1 MSRMRR
7 AGAAALLTVA
17 AVTTA
22 VGAGAPAVGAAA
34 ASKDSGTTCTD
45 TYSGGSGGL
54 WTTSAGWSAGPPSST
69 SAVCITSGTVT
80 VPDDFGTTGY
90 VVYSA
95 ASISVSNGAELAIAN
110 EDDGSL
116 YLNVGSISNS
126 GTVQLNGG
134 ANGGSTLDVSG
145 TMTNSGTFD
154 VPDDVQPGYSTGGPL
169 FLVASSFTNTG
180 ALTVE
185 SPAGFTIG
193 ATGSQES
200 ATGGTYTNE
209 GTITTSPSE
218 NGGDEWYGSMGFA
231 PGTDLVQQGTI
242 TNEVNGTVN
251 VGGEFDV
258 EGGSLCTASPIYASA
273 TVHFGSTAAVNP
285 TCAAGQTTDT
295 IGIDPTTNTNTLAGT
310 LSGTVPAQYTVI
322 VGESDSG
329 GGYDVDATGAVN
341 DGTIT
346 VWGGYNGQNHLTA
359 EGTFTNN
366 GTLDLPEDYANPTV
380 LEMTTFDN
388 TGTFSVEESNRS
400 PVVFEGPASTSGTLD
415 NTGTV
420 DVAGG
425 YLQLTP
431 QSGASTTLVAQS
443 GLVEVTGSGLLADSG
458 GLTVDGGSFCTSTD
472 QSLTDSATVHFA
484 TTAAVNPT
492 CAAGQT
498 TDTIGID
505 PTTNTNTLA
514 GTLSGTVPA
523 QYTVIV
529 GESDSG
535 GGYDVDATG
544 AVNDGTIT
552 VWGGYNGQN
561 HLTAEGTF
569 TNNGTLDLPE
579 DYANPTVLEMTT
591 FDNTGTFSVE
601 ESNRSPVVFE
611 GPASTSG
618 TLDNTGTVDVA
629 GGYLQLTPQSGAST
643 TLVAQSGLVEVTGS
657 GLLADSG
664 GLTVDGGSF
673 CTSTPDGLTET
684 GSIAFAASVPAG
696 AVCGTGLTSDTFD
709 VGVDSSTM
717 LTGTVPAAWTLDI
730 GSAGN
735 GGTTTLTVSGAA
747 VNDGTIVLHGGYNG
761 PINLDAPAGFT
772 NNGTFTTPDLYTT
785 VTPVTTPKFTNN
797 GTLDDDGGHLTL
809 SGALVDNGTTEIT
822 NVNLSVG
829 GAFTVGKKGVVEA
842 LGSTSSGFGVLTVGT
857 GSKLA
862 GTLHLVVPSGEG
874 TAGQQATIVSGT
886 GLTGSFKKLTE
897 LVAGTSST
905 ASGEYFSQTASSA
918 SDMITATGVATVTA
932 PASVAPKTTDD
943 VSVGG
948 YPVSQGLKLTLT
960 EGAKTV
966 GKGNGSSGAT
976 GSATLKLKM
985 ATSVPAGTGTLTT
998 LAKKLGLTI
1007 TVPVA
1012 VS

>member
-443 GLVEVTGSGLLADSG
+443 GLVEVTGSGLLAD
-458 GLTVDGGSFCTSTD
+458 T
-472 QSLTDSATVHFA
+472 
-484 TTAAVNPT
+484 
-492 CAAGQT
+492 
-498 TDTIGID
+498 
-505 PTTNTNTLA
+505 
-514 GTLSGTVPA
+514 
-523 QYTVIV
+523 
-529 GESDSG
+529 
-535 GGYDVDATG
+535 
-544 AVNDGTIT
+544 
-552 VWGGYNGQN
+552 
-561 HLTAEGTF
+561 
-569 TNNGTLDLPE
+569 
-579 DYANPTVLEMTT
+579 
-591 FDNTGTFSVE
+591 
-601 ESNRSPVVFE
+601 
-611 GPASTSG
+611 
-618 TLDNTGTVDVA
+618 
-629 GGYLQLTPQSGAST
+629 
-643 TLVAQSGLVEVTGS
+643 
-657 GLLADSG
+657 G